1 MARRSLLLFALALAC
16 AKPQLVPRTAP
27 GVQLASITVTSP
39 AFVEGARIP
48 VDATCDGKELI
59 PELVLS
65 SPPDGTKSLVVLVE
79 DPDAPS
85 GTFTHMVAFDVAPD
99 TRKLASSTE
108 LEGAG
113 ENARFGLND
122 FHVAHYSGPCPPRGE
137 AHRYRFRVIALDRVL
152 KLPEGAPRSQVDE
165 KMDRHILGE
174 GTLTGQF
181 GH

>member
-1 MARRSLLLFALALAC
+1 MARRSLFFLVLVLAC
-16 AKPQLVPRTAP
+16 AKPQIVPRTAP

-39 AFVEGARIP
+39 AFGEGARIP

-65 SPPDGTKSLVVLVE
+65 SPPDGTKSLVVVVD

-85 GTFTHMVAFDVAPD
+85 GTFTHMIAFDIAPE

-108 LEGAG
+108 LTGAG

-122 FHVAHYSGPCPPRGE
+122 FQVAHYSGPCPPKGE
-137 AHRYRFRVIALDRVL
+137 AHRYRFRVIALDRML
-152 KLPEGAPRSQVDE
+152 KLAEGAPRAQIDE
-165 KMDRHILGE
+165 AMDGHILGE